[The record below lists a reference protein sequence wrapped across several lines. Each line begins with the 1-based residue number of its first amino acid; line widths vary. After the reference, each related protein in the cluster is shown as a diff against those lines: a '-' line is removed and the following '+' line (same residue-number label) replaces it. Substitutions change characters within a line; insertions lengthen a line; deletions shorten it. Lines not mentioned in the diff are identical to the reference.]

1 MTTRSIPCISSFRGL
16 CARLFIAFCFVMLS
30 SVAFSQTT
38 AGVTGVVTDSTGSV
52 MPGATVTL
60 TSTETGAQRVF
71 TTIDTGAFVFT
82 ELQPGFYTLTLAKSG
97 FDTEKRE
104 GIRLELNQTARIDV
118 VMRPGTVSESVEVN
132 SAVPLLEATTSSEFC
147 PVGDS
152 GNGCRRCR
160 IWADRHHRCWWTS

>member
-60 TSTETGAQRVF
+60 TTREPSYSPSSNRAST
-71 TTIDTGAFVFT
+71 
-82 ELQPGFYTLTLAKSG
+82 
-97 FDTEKRE
+97 
-104 GIRLELNQTARIDV
+104 
-118 VMRPGTVSESVEVN
+118 
-132 SAVPLLEATTSSEFC
+132 
-147 PVGDS
+147 
-152 GNGCRRCR
+152 
-160 IWADRHHRCWWTS
+160 H